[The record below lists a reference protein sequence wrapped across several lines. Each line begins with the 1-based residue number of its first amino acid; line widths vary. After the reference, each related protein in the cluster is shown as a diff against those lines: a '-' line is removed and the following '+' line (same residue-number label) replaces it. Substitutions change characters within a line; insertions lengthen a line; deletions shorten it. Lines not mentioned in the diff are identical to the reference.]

1 MKTLGLDISS
11 SKIGIALLDNENVII
26 WFKWRGDSV
35 VDGALNLCRNGSAIQ
50 ISGTTVESE

>member
-1 MKTLGLDISS
+1 MVTVKELREVLNDFD
-11 SKIGIALLDNENVII
+11 DNENVII